1 MPVARSPR
9 SPSRRQPVE
18 APPASDDGPTGT
30 TAAAAAA
37 TSEAARVV
45 LADLQQMG
53 SKLLASGAKIST
65 EQVNEE
71 RDAML
76 TKWDASQF
84 AFTPRRLTGEERNKI
99 TRDVLMLGGKGGAL
113 LMMNALVE
121 RGFIPDAKSAFPAFG
136 GMFDGDHPDAAAMV
150 ALLVEHRADV
160 DACAGPDHTTALHE
174 AASAGNLGAARRV
187 LDCGA
192 SVDACDAR
200 SNTPLHYCGAHA
212 SEKANEIAT
221 LLLTNGADK
230 AAMNDDGQTPLALAM
245 QNHSSDDRAVL
256 ALVDIL
262 DPPSAVERARRAAVL
277 ALNVTFGGA
286 AAVASSSSVAAVLE
300 LRPELDKFGLKLL
313 ASSLRLSSLVFAL
326 VQSRPR
332 TSSAAL
338 AGVAGICA
346 RAAVEVS
353 LLFRQPTFVTA
364 VGGSFNAGDPTRQ
377 LVERWSRVAWRST
390 APSVASE
397 GSVLAPAL
405 ASVGSAMAGWPALS
419 LYVVAACALALA
431 LRPMHATILATLALV
446 LSVISSGGL
455 GGDET
460 LSASAPGLTLLCV
473 CLGAKYLEGTVRRWP
488 RSYVGGWSE
497 YALTLIATTAKAIFA
512 AAFYARLA
520 TAVRIAP
527 PFAHPPRSPARQRAR
542 AMPSATSCLLHAE
555 PDSAEPAPLASFLSF
570 PSGLLSLWCVHVHAQ
585 YGVRPLPPL
594 RGLSYLAIR
603 RNFDERHV
611 SRPMSFKLTPSDS

>member
-187 LDCGA
+187 
-192 SVDACDAR
+192 
-200 SNTPLHYCGAHA
+200 
-212 SEKANEIAT
+212 
-221 LLLTNGADK
+221 
-230 AAMNDDGQTPLALAM
+230 
-245 QNHSSDDRAVL
+245 
-256 ALVDIL
+256 
-262 DPPSAVERARRAAVL
+262 
-277 ALNVTFGGA
+277 
-286 AAVASSSSVAAVLE
+286 
-300 LRPELDKFGLKLL
+300 
-313 ASSLRLSSLVFAL
+313 
-326 VQSRPR
+326 
-332 TSSAAL
+332 
-338 AGVAGICA
+338 
-346 RAAVEVS
+346 
-353 LLFRQPTFVTA
+353 
-364 VGGSFNAGDPTRQ
+364 
-377 LVERWSRVAWRST
+377 
-390 APSVASE
+390 
-397 GSVLAPAL
+397 
-405 ASVGSAMAGWPALS
+405 
-419 LYVVAACALALA
+419 
-431 LRPMHATILATLALV
+431 
-446 LSVISSGGL
+446 
-455 GGDET
+455 
-460 LSASAPGLTLLCV
+460 
-473 CLGAKYLEGTVRRWP
+473 
-488 RSYVGGWSE
+488 
-497 YALTLIATTAKAIFA
+497 
-512 AAFYARLA
+512 
-520 TAVRIAP
+520 
-527 PFAHPPRSPARQRAR
+527 
-542 AMPSATSCLLHAE
+542 
-555 PDSAEPAPLASFLSF
+555 
-570 PSGLLSLWCVHVHAQ
+570 
-585 YGVRPLPPL
+585 
-594 RGLSYLAIR
+594 
-603 RNFDERHV
+603 
-611 SRPMSFKLTPSDS
+611 